1 MQFTVI
7 KRVVFV
13 LILFLSVALSASDIK
28 ITNFT
33 ISRAIDTKQLK
44 GIGVSDNFGA
54 DIREISASAVIHN
67 IFPPTEFLMQWYYKK
82 DNQKVKLYQDKFQVS
97 GTRFIYSTVEVTKG
111 RHLPKGNYGV
121 AITMNGKRVALK
133 EFTIGSKKESSSSK
147 VRNCTKPTKADNK
160 LLIDD
165 IYTEFKVLKNELEQ
179 MKLKRY
185 GDDEFSLLAPSGWR
199 AKKQKARGKLLELIC
214 PCKGVATAYMLLEIP
229 IDSSFI
235 KKHSLQKSVLTAAT
249 LIKQDALS
257 KGGKVLLAPKLYALP
272 NLMAARIMFVY
283 SKKGVNI
290 FELHTLI
297 FDGKRMFDVVLAT
310 DKNGLEIS
318 KFLSL
323 LASYSFWTVQSCK

>member
-1 MQFTVI
+1 MQFTI
-7 KRVVFV
+7 KRAV
-13 LILFLSVALSASDIK
+13 LVLMLFLSVALSASDIK

-33 ISRAIDTKQLK
+33 ISRAIDTKQMK
-44 GIGVSDNFGA
+44 GVGVSDNFGA

-67 IFPPTEFLMQWYYKK
+67 IFPPTEFLMKWYYNKDHKK
-82 DNQKVKLYQDKFQVS
+82 VDLYQDKFQVS

-111 RHLPKGNYGV
+111 RHFPKGEYGV
-121 AITMNGKRVALK
+121 AITMNGETVAIK
-133 EFTIGSKKESSSSK
+133 EFTIGSQKQSNSSK
-147 VRNCTKPTKADNK
+147 VGNCIKPTKADNR
-160 LLIDD
+160 LLIND
-165 IYTEFKVLKNELEQ
+165 ILAQFKVSKNKLEQ
-179 MKLKRY
+179 MKLRRY
-185 GDDEFSLLAPSGWR
+185 GDDEFSLLAPSGWVS
-199 AKKQKARGKLLELIC
+199 KAHSGKGKLLQLIC
-214 PCKGVATAYMLLEIP
+214 PTKGVATAYMLMEIP

-235 KKHSLQKSVLTAAT
+235 KKHSLQKSVLAATT

-257 KGGKVLLAPKLYALP
+257 KGGKVLLAPKLYASP
-272 NLMAARIMFVY
+272 DLMAARMMFVY
-283 SKKGVNI
+283 SKESVTI

>member
-7 KRVVFV
+7 KRGVFV
-13 LILFLSVALSASDIK
+13 LMLLLNVALSASDIK

-44 GIGVSDNFGA
+44 GVGVSDNFGA
-54 DIREISASAVIHN
+54 DIRELSASAVIHN

-82 DNQKVKLYQDKFQVS
+82 DNRKVKLYQDKFQVS

-111 RHLPKGNYGV
+111 RHLPKGDYSV
-121 AITMNGKRVALK
+121 AITMNGKTVAIK
-133 EFTIGSKKESSSSK
+133 EFTVGSQKESSSSK
-147 VRNCTKPTKADNK
+147 MGNCIKPTKADNK

-165 IYTEFKVLKNELEQ
+165 IVAEFKVSKNALEQ

-185 GDDEFSLLAPSGWR
+185 GDDEFSLLAPSGWMS
-199 AKKQKARGKLLELIC
+199 KEHNSKGKLLALIS
-214 PCKGVATAYMLLEIP
+214 PTKGAATAYMLLEIP
-229 IDSSFI
+229 IERSFI
-235 KKHSLQKSVLTAAT
+235 QKHSLQESILTAAT

-257 KGGKVLLAPKLYALP
+257 KGGRVLLAPKLYALSD
-272 NLMAARIMFVY
+272 LMAARMMFVY